1 MFPDEFYKVPLWNCC
16 RITDKS
22 EIKDAFNVSPMW
34 RLNFFTLI
42 NRQSERIGWLQFSL
56 QHMKWLKRAYVSI
69 GNDVPLFCI
78 TLQLIWM
85 SWGFCVDTLLA
96 NCWEFWSLF
105 CHIMAHVPWRFEIS
119 TDNPEQ
125 CHNISIHMVFL
136 RKSMKILFGCACF
149 ILHRRHRRPK
159 PKVFGYNIWI
169 NHFGNF
175 FSQNHNNCQDFRDD
189 NAIQFLQCWRFC
201 ASISWMN

>member
-85 SWGFCVDTLLA
+85 SWGFCVDTLMA

-105 CHIMAHVPWRFEIS
+105 E
-119 TDNPEQ
+119 
-125 CHNISIHMVFL
+125 HMWHKDLRFL
-136 RKSMKILFGCACF
+136 RTIRSNATIYRYIWCFGGNRWKFCSDARVSFYTDDTGDQNQKYSATTSELTISAIFSLKIITIVKIFGMIMPFSFC
-149 ILHRRHRRPK
+149 
-159 PKVFGYNIWI
+159 KVLCIDQLGESKF
-169 NHFGNF
+169 
-175 FSQNHNNCQDFRDD
+175 
-189 NAIQFLQCWRFC
+189 
-201 ASISWMN
+201 